1 MAFAEAA
8 AAAHREA
15 NRRLVGNVEGD
26 CPEDELVAHLEKE
39 ARDFLRM
46 ACGKSDVKQV
56 LRRACSISACR
67 EIVRKR
73 TFTRPEKIRDQVL
86 VAKKLHARE
95 CAAERRRQR
104 KRRQCAHLALLRDS
118 LRQKG
123 RPGRTTSSAT
133 GPDVKSGVKHYS
145 ELMTLFALN
154 DDDDRTVSE
163 DEDDYEAMITEF
175 AGDPARGVTPALS
188 EEDEERLNHEA
199 KFVSKEVI
207 DARVKA
213 GLLFDRSHAKNQ
225 STVAIDGLTISC
237 RRERA
242 SAPPSVKSEGAVAA
256 TLATS
261 SSLADHAVPEAPR
274 RRGEF
279 NKEHEDAPETTPVDR
294 HAKGPRD
301 DRGPPT
307 NPDGGRIKTGP
318 GHSVGSL
325 PRLVFCQRRAPSG
338 F

>member
-1 MAFAEAA
+1 MNRAQLLKEHYRSQPDPRGEAREVGVAFAEAA

-15 NRRLVGNVEGD
+15 NRRLVGNVEGE

-39 ARDFLRM
+39 ARDF
-46 ACGKSDVKQV
+46 CGWPAASPTSS
-56 LRRACSISACR
+56 RFSGERAPSACR

-73 TFTRPEKIRDQVL
+73 TFYAAGEDPRPSFGREEAPRARVRGGKKATTETTAVRPPR
-86 VAKKLHARE
+86 VATGFATPEGPPRTDDV
-95 CAAERRRQR
+95 
-104 KRRQCAHLALLRDS
+104 LRD
-118 LRQKG
+118 G
-123 RPGRTTSSAT
+123 ARTSRAASST
-133 GPDVKSGVKHYS
+133 TR

-261 SSLADHAVPEAPR
+261 SSLV
-274 RRGEF
+274 
-279 NKEHEDAPETTPVDR
+279 TTPSQKRRVVEVSSIR
-294 HAKGPRD
+294 STKTPQKPPR
-301 DRGPPT
+301 
-307 NPDGGRIKTGP
+307 
-318 GHSVGSL
+318 
-325 PRLVFCQRRAPSG
+325 
-338 F
+338 

>member
-1 MAFAEAA
+1 M
-8 AAAHREA
+8 
-15 NRRLVGNVEGD
+15 VGNVEGD

-86 VAKKLHARE
+86 VARKLHARE

-145 ELMTLFALN
+145 ELMTLFALD

-188 EEDEERLNHEA
+188 EEDEERLAHEA

-242 SAPPSVKSEGAVAA
+242 SAPPSVKSEGATRRGDARDVVVP
-256 TLATS
+256 
-261 SSLADHAVPEAPR
+261 ADHAVPEAPR

-279 NKEHEDAPETTPVDR
+279 NKEHEDAPETAAVDR
-294 HAKGPRD
+294 DPKGPGD

-307 NPDGGRIKTGP
+307 IPTVEELRQDRDTLLALFHALFFVEACAIWI
-318 GHSVGSL
+318 L
-325 PRLVFCQRRAPSG
+325 I
-338 F
+338 